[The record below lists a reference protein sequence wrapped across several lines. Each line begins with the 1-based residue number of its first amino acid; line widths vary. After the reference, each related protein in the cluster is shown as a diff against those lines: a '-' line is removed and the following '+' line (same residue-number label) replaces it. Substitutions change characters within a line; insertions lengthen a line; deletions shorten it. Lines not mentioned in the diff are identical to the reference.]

1 MSFTMSEK
9 QSEKKEVTFV
19 PWYMRP
25 KIVESYESW
34 YEGKYKRADLLEKR
48 VLEVMMKQFDNPSK
62 LLEIGCGT
70 GHFTRW
76 FDTLGLGATG
86 VDLSPYMLRQAKS
99 IWKDGIFINSASLNL
114 PFKSQSFDLAFFIT
128 CFEYMPNPVEV
139 LKEAARVS
147 RQGIVMGL
155 MNSWSLPTLR
165 RKLQLAFGKNDYYR
179 SAHFYSIR
187 EIKSLCK
194 RSFDDNYS
202 LGKWRTT
209 LFPQPLGL
217 ERDTGNP
224 FGAFLGVAIKIS
236 SETK

>member
-1 MSFTMSEK
+1 MSLMSEK
-9 QSEKKEVTFV
+9 QSEKKEVAFV

-114 PFKSQSFDLAFFIT
+114 PF
-128 CFEYMPNPVEV
+128 
-139 LKEAARVS
+139 
-147 RQGIVMGL
+147 
-155 MNSWSLPTLR
+155 
-165 RKLQLAFGKNDYYR
+165 
-179 SAHFYSIR
+179 
-187 EIKSLCK
+187 
-194 RSFDDNYS
+194 
-202 LGKWRTT
+202 
-209 LFPQPLGL
+209 
-217 ERDTGNP
+217 
-224 FGAFLGVAIKIS
+224 
-236 SETK
+236 